1 MYGPLLKLEGM
12 ATVLLAIFAF
22 FVIHDFPETASLL
35 TEEEQRFVVHRLRH
49 DGTNVAMDNGFQWK
63 YVRQAFCHSQIYLS
77 LFIYRGDRRVRL
89 SKFRALIYSP
99 LYGIS
104 LFLPSIIA
112 ELGYSGPHAQLLTV
126 PVYVCACV
134 VCILMAYLSD
144 RAQRR
149 GVFIFGLLS
158 LALVGFIIAM
168 TAKQPGAK
176 YAGVFIAA
184 SGSTAPI

>member
-1 MYGPLLKLEGM
+1 VKKLIVFDLDGTLAASKAPVDPEMSGLLHDLLGIVKVAVISGGGWPQFEKQL
-12 ATVLLAIFAF
+12 VSNLPHDKLLANL
-22 FVIHDFPETASLL
+22 SLL
-35 TEEEQRFVVHRLRH
+35 VHL
-49 DGTNVAMDNGFQWK
+49 
-63 YVRQAFCHSQIYLS
+63 L
-77 LFIYRGDRRVRL
+77 GDSCVRL

-168 TAKQPGAK
+168 TAKEPGAK